1 MHHAIAL
8 KNDGTVWAWG
18 YNSQGQ
24 LSDGTTTYRATPQ
37 QMKWDAERVI
47 DGVEDI
53 GINHNSS
60 YIRLKDGTV
69 WGVGQNAYNE
79 LGNDNTTSKSYPVQ
93 AMTTYSENYD
103 TTKIGIL
110 PKGMMIDS
118 DGRGT
123 VTYIQK
129 DGTLVGSG
137 FQTNGRLLNTRTGT
151 KNELTELKP
160 DFMEINTRSTTLKKG
175 ESTDLSVSVRK
186 NLNAFVGHIKLS
198 DNIEWKTSNTEV
210 VEIDQNGRATAV
222 GLGEAIITATD
233 KTNGYIASA
242 AVYVIQNHEKAV
254 AVPSVNQGDY
264 YTAIL
269 KADGT
274 VWRCRSKC
282 KWTVRRWNN
291 NR

>member
-1 MHHAIAL
+1 MQ
-8 KNDGTVWAWG
+8 
-18 YNSQGQ
+18 Y
-24 LSDGTTTYRATPQ
+24 
-37 QMKWDAERVI
+37 
-47 DGVEDI
+47 
-53 GINHNSS
+53 
-60 YIRLKDGTV
+60 
-69 WGVGQNAYNE
+69 GQNAYNE

-103 TTKIGIL
+103 TTKIQIL

-123 VTYIQK
+123 ITYIQK

-160 DFMEINTRSTTLKKG
+160 DFMEINTRSTTLKQG

-186 NLNAFVGHIKLS
+186 NLNAYVGHIKLS
-198 DNIEWKTSNTEV
+198 DNIEWKTSNSEV
-210 VEIDQNGRATAV
+210 ATVSNTGSVTAV
-222 GLGEAIITATD
+222 GLGEAMITATD

-274 VWRCRSKC
+274 VWRCWSKC
-282 KWTVRRWNN
+282 KWTIRRWNN